1 MILLKVI
8 FYIIVFFPFL
18 GTAFV
23 DQETVKT
30 RNEETFTEPL
40 KDLAEAEFINNERAS
55 GWRSLSITHISDKL
69 QNQCPTSYVGLE
81 NVIKE
86 YNKGYK
92 GLEKENEAW
101 MKEKIRELIERIKSC
116 RRELRGYYVNFSHEV
131 VGPLHRAYNLDN
143 PGSVYNK
150 DKFIYLDVHFL
161 NYLQTQVVEGSMFSG
176 LRSMLVN
183 YKDWQDICVTGE
195 GGVKRKGFII
205 FSSEIV

>member
-69 QNQCPTSYVGLE
+69 QNQCPTSYVCLE

-92 GLEKENEAW
+92 GLEKENEDW
-101 MKEKIRELIERIKSC
+101 MKEKIKELIG
-116 RRELRGYYVNFSHEV
+116 GY
-131 VGPLHRAYNLDN
+131 
-143 PGSVYNK
+143 
-150 DKFIYLDVHFL
+150 
-161 NYLQTQVVEGSMFSG
+161 
-176 LRSMLVN
+176 
-183 YKDWQDICVTGE
+183 
-195 GGVKRKGFII
+195 
-205 FSSEIV
+205 